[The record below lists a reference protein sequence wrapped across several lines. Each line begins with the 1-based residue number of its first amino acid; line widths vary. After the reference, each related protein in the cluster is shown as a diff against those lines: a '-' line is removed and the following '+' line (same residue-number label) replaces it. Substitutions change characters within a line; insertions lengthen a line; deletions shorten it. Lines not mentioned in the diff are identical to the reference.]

1 LAKRPYDKWFGKNDA
16 PLVWKAATRT
26 MNQTVPQSFID
37 EEIRKDPAN
46 ALSEY
51 GAEFRTDIEA
61 FISMDVLRSCVQ
73 SGVYERPPEL
83 RWRYYCFTDPSGG
96 SSDSFTL
103 AIAHKEGNTVV
114 LDLIREVRP
123 PFSPEQVVEEF
134 AAVVKK
140 YRITKVV
147 GDRYGGEW
155 PRERFRICGLNY
167 ELVDLTKSEIYQ
179 ALLPIINSNQAIMLD
194 HDRMVLSVLFLGTS
208 HGSRWKRFDR
218 SSAPNARR
226 HQRRLCRC
234 DCPCEYS
241 SFGLEQENHSLHAF
255 QRRSTANNAL

>member
-1 LAKRPYDKWFGKNDA
+1 M
-16 PLVWKAATRT
+16 WKAATRT

-194 HDRMVLSVLFLGTS
+194 HDRMVYQFCSLERRTARGGKDSIDHPPRMHDDISDACAGAIVLANTRPSDWSKKTTPYTPFSGGAPPITPYS
-208 HGSRWKRFDR
+208 GPPGESWMRW
-218 SSAPNARR
+218 
-226 HQRRLCRC
+226 
-234 DCPCEYS
+234 
-241 SFGLEQENHSLHAF
+241 
-255 QRRSTANNAL
+255 